1 MSLQMAMFA
10 SKTEWV
16 PPLELPDITGASK
29 IAIDV
34 ETRDP
39 NLKTKGPGWP
49 TGDGEIVGYA
59 LAVDGWSGY
68 LPVRHLGGGN
78 LDERIVNRW
87 LKKVFEC
94 PADKIMHNAQYDLG
108 WIKKTGFTV
117 NGRIIDTMIV
127 ASLLDENRFSYSLN
141 ALCYDLLSK
150 TKSEKGLVAAALEF
164 GVDPKAEMW
173 KLPAMY
179 VGPYAEADAELT
191 LELWSYFSIKLR
203 QEDLWGIANLEL
215 DLLPCLVD
223 MTMRGVRVDV
233 NRVER
238 TRDSLLK
245 REGEVLKELK
255 RVAGA
260 GVEIWAAQ
268 SLAKSFDKLGIHYP
282 KTEKGSPSFTKLFLQ
297 EHSHPVAKLI
307 VEARNLNKTSG
318 TFINSI
324 MKHCRADGRI
334 HSHINQLRSDDGGTV
349 SGRLC
354 VHGDTLLELNTGPVK
369 IKDYHP
375 TGHERIKTHT
385 GDWCRVVRRYDKGV
399 EEMVRLTTSDGSSA
413 TCTGGHRVLSSE
425 GWVTVGHL
433 KVGDLIYHVSQQNSL
448 EGRAALQESSGVLPV
463 GRKTGDCNCCEEVRR
478 EPTYGTGHDSIGTV
492 CREKTR
498 GEDFKVVAGENRPFE
513 SYEGQAAGLTPQLQ
527 GEGVRWEGVH
537 AGVEARMVYGEEGQ
551 HTRLRAS
558 PSDVPSLGV
567 DRNAGGFCGTSHR
580 RGSYEQPHRQLGVSH
595 ALGAPDFAQLV
606 AVAEIKPVGKA
617 RVWDIEVEGD
627 HSYLAGGL
635 IHHNSYNSPN
645 LQQIPARDP
654 IYGPMIRSLFLPEEG
669 EQWAAI
675 DFSQQEPR
683 ILVHYAHVYG
693 KTRGIALEGAADFV
707 HAYNDKPETDFHSLV
722 AEMANI
728 PRKQAKGIN
737 LGLIYGMGVPKM
749 SEQLDISVEEARALV
764 KQYHERV
771 PFVKAL
777 MTGVMNRLNDK
788 SSGGALRS
796 LEGRKCRFDTWEPDT
811 FAMNKALPYKE
822 AVEAYGPTTRLKR
835 AYTYKALNRL
845 IQASAAD
852 MTKKAMVHLYKL
864 GHLPLLQMHD
874 ELDMSVKTIGEAWE
888 IAKIMEAAIPLE
900 VPNVCDVEIGP
911 SWGEAKQVTEK

>member
-10 SKTEWV
+10 NKNEWV

-39 NLKTKGPGWP
+39 NLKTNGPGWP
-49 TGDGEIVGYA
+49 TGDGEVVGYA
-59 LAVDGWSGY
+59 LAVDGWSCY
-68 LPVRHLGGGN
+68 LPIRHLGGGN

-108 WIKKTGFTV
+108 WIKQMGFTV
-117 NGRIIDTMIV
+117 NGRIIDTMII

-141 ALCYDLLSK
+141 ALCYDLLNK
-150 TKSEKGLVAAALEF
+150 TKSEKGLVEAAREF

-173 KLPAMY
+173 KMPAMY
-179 VGPYAEADAELT
+179 VGQYAEADAELT
-191 LELWSYFSIKLR
+191 LELWNYFSIKLS
-203 QEDLWGIANLEL
+203 QEDLWGVANLEL

-255 RVAGA
+255 RVAGS

-268 SLAKSFDKLGIHYP
+268 SLAKSFDNLGIHYP
-282 KTEKGSPSFTKLFLQ
+282 KTEKGAPSFTKLFLQ
-297 EHSHPVAKLI
+297 EHNHPVAKLI

-324 MKHCRADGRI
+324 MKHCHADGRI

-349 SGRLC
+349 SGR
-354 VHGDTLLELNTGPVK
+354 
-369 IKDYHP
+369 IS
-375 TGHERIKTHT
+375 
-385 GDWCRVVRRYDKGV
+385 
-399 EEMVRLTTSDGSSA
+399 M
-413 TCTGGHRVLSSE
+413 
-425 GWVTVGHL
+425 
-433 KVGDLIYHVSQQNSL
+433 
-448 EGRAALQESSGVLPV
+448 
-463 GRKTGDCNCCEEVRR
+463 
-478 EPTYGTGHDSIGTV
+478 
-492 CREKTR
+492 
-498 GEDFKVVAGENRPFE
+498 
-513 SYEGQAAGLTPQLQ
+513 
-527 GEGVRWEGVH
+527 
-537 AGVEARMVYGEEGQ
+537 
-551 HTRLRAS
+551 
-558 PSDVPSLGV
+558 
-567 DRNAGGFCGTSHR
+567 RN
-580 RGSYEQPHRQLGVSH
+580 
-595 ALGAPDFAQLV
+595 
-606 AVAEIKPVGKA
+606 
-617 RVWDIEVEGD
+617 
-627 HSYLAGGL
+627 
-635 IHHNSYNSPN
+635 PN

-654 IYGPMIRSLFLPEEG
+654 VYGPMIRSLFLPEEG
-669 EQWAAI
+669 DKWAAI

-693 KTRGIALEGAADFV
+693 KTRGIPLEGASDFV
-707 HAYNDKPETDFHSLV
+707 EAYNNTPSTDFHSLV

-728 PRKQAKGIN
+728 PRKQAKTIN
-737 LGLIYGMGVPKM
+737 LGLIYGMGVNKM
-749 SEQLDISVEEARALV
+749 SDQLDISVDEAKGLV
-764 KQYHERV
+764 KQYHARV
-771 PFVKAL
+771 PFVKGL

-811 FAMNKALPYKE
+811 FAMNKALPFKE
-822 AVEAYGPTTRLKR
+822 AVDAYGPTTRLKR
-835 AYTYKALNRL
+835 AFTYKALNRL

-852 MTKKAMVHLYKL
+852 MTKKAMVNLYKM
-864 GHLPLLQMHD
+864 GHLPMLQIHD
-874 ELDMSVKTIGEAWE
+874 ELAMSVKNIEEARE

-911 SWGEAKQVTEK
+911 SWGEAK